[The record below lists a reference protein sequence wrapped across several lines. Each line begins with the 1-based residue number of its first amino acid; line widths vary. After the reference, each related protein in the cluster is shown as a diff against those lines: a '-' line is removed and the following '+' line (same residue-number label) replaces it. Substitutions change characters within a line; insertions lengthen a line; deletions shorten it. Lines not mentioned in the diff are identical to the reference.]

1 MTAIVTKQT
10 LQQMLDSADEAK
22 RARIVGRALV
32 VLFDRQTE
40 DEKASNDTKKH
51 NTIGFAA
58 SDAKSGSLTA
68 KYFIKHGTLLQWQV
82 DRWLKKQPDGH
93 ARICR
98 YVRQL
103 NEIAEQKAR
112 SAQCN

>member
-1 MTAIVTKQT
+1 MTALVTKES
-10 LQQMLDSADEAK
+10 LQSMLDNADDAK
-22 RARIVGRALV
+22 RIRIIGRALIGI
-32 VLFDRQTE
+32 FERQTA
-40 DEKASNDTKKH
+40 DEQASNDTKIH

-82 DRWLKKQPDGH
+82 DRWLKKQPDGN

-103 NEIAEQKAR
+103 NEIAESRAR
-112 SAQCN
+112 SQG

>member
-1 MTAIVTKQT
+1 MTALVTKES
-10 LQQMLDSADEAK
+10 LQKMLDDADEAK

-32 VLFDRQTE
+32 GLFERQTA
-40 DEKASNDTKKH
+40 DEQASNDTKQH

-58 SDAKSGSLTA
+58 CDAKSGSLTA
-68 KYFIKHGTLLQWQV
+68 KYFLKHGLLLNWQV

-93 ARICR
+93 ARLCR

-103 NEIAEQKAR
+103 NEIAESRAR
-112 SAQCN
+112 SQG